1 MAKNVVDRKC
11 GRYDFCEASRSRK
24 PIRKLACKRMSIREP
39 TEGLKRM
46 LPLLVFAQDNLAISY
61 TMGILGC
68 RNSIERIVY
77 SPANF

>member
-1 MAKNVVDRKC
+1 MRK
-11 GRYDFCEASRSRK
+11 
-24 PIRKLACKRMSIREP
+24 KLFLRGFAFKETDTKTCFQRMSIRER

-46 LPLLVFAQDNLAISY
+46 LSLLVFAQDNLAISY
-61 TMGILGC
+61 TMGILDC